1 MDLEFANSKLRQLCE
16 DAKDA
21 QKRLGP
27 HSARKL
33 RARLSDLVAVS
44 AVGDLVAGRPHPL
57 KGKRSHEFSVS
68 LHGGDRLVFEA
79 AGENTPLTTDGS
91 VDWKNVSRV
100 RITEI
105 GDYHD

>member
-1 MDLEFANSKLRQLCE
+1 MDFEFANSKLRRLCE
-16 DAKDA
+16 NAKEA
-21 QKRLGP
+21 QRRLGP

-33 RARLSDLVAVS
+33 RARLSDLVAAN

-57 KGKRSHEFSVS
+57 KGERSHEFSVS

-79 AGENTPLTTDGS
+79 AGENPPLTMDGS
-91 VDWKNVSRV
+91 IDWNNVSRV